1 MLFMIPTVR
10 EDRTQRGTSKSIRVN
25 GADLAYQEAGDGP
38 SLVFVHGSLG
48 SSADFQA
55 QIPYFAG
62 AYRVIAYSRR
72 FHPPNEIDPSDQAYT
87 AERHADDLG
96 ALLAALDTGKAH
108 LVGSSYGAYV
118 MLVLAL
124 RRPEVARS
132 LVLGEPPVLPL
143 LRRSPVGK
151 VLHGEFLRDTIE
163 PARRAFETDDT
174 DGGVRTFVDG
184 VTGRRGSFDTLTPD
198 AQKRL
203 LASGQE
209 LKREFTTE
217 PAAYMPQLFPEALAH
232 LSLPTLLL
240 DAERSPKMFKI
251 ITDELELAIP
261 DTERLIV
268 PRSGHSMHT
277 GNPSFYN
284 ETVLGFLHRH

>member
-10 EDRTQRGTSKSIRVN
+10 GDQTQRGTSKFIRVN
-25 GADLAYQEAGDGP
+25 GADFAYQEAGNGP

-55 QIPYFAG
+55 QIPFFAS
-62 AYRVIAYSRR
+62 AYRVIAYNRR
-72 FHPPNEIDPSDQAYT
+72 FHPPNEIDPSDHTYT
-87 AERHADDLG
+87 AERHADDLV
-96 ALLAALDTGKAH
+96 ALLVALGTGKAH

-118 MLVLAL
+118 VLVLAL

-132 LVLGEPPVLPL
+132 LVLGEPPILPL
-143 LRRSPVGK
+143 LRRSPI
-151 VLHGEFLRDTIE
+151 GEVHYEDFLRNTIE
-163 PARRAFETDDT
+163 PARRAFETDDMNE
-174 DGGVRTFVDG
+174 GVRIFVDG
-184 VTGRRGSFDTLTPD
+184 VTGRRGSFGALTPGV
-198 AQKRL
+198 QQRI
-203 LASGQE
+203 LASGPE

-217 PAAYMPQLFPEALAH
+217 AAAYMPQLLPEALSH
-232 LSLPTLLL
+232 LTLPTLLL
-240 DAERSPKMFKI
+240 SAERSPKMFRL
-251 ITDELELAIP
+251 ITDELELSLP

-284 ETVLGFLHRH
+284 QTVLRFLQSH